1 MNRRQIKVQIKQ
13 LKGQLKAVERK
24 TNTRLLKL
32 TLIMIILLLAVFTIY
47 GRIQL

>member
-13 LKGQLKAVERK
+13 LKGQLKTVERK